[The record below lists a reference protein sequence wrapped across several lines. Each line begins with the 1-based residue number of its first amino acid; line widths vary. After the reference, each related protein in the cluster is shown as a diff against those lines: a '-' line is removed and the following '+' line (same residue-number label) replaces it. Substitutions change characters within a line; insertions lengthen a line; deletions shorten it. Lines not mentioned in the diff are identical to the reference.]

1 MITTS
6 RYYELDHMLDLAIYN
21 VKQKVNELSKQLVD
35 KLFYGSNCS
44 PEKDLKR
51 LLRVLGHLEDERELN
66 RYGGGCFTL
75 EEAECYITSNIVL
88 FEEGDRAD
96 LQVDRSG
103 YDLWVALNPDKVPRK
118 IWEEAAC
125 NVACEYELELIVTPE
140 ECEYEINYR
149 RTDSSNECDIGY
161 ELDVAHRSC
170 DISLGDALTHDEQ
183 CAYEYDLL
191 VNDNKCD
198 IGFDAY
204 RKQNNCDLTL
214 DVYKSMRSCN
224 LNMNIIRTVLRAGCT
239 INTAQI
245 TAP

>member
-6 RYYELDHMLDLAIYN
+6 RYYELDYMLDLAIYN
-21 VKQKVNELSKQLVD
+21 VKQKINGLSKQMVD
-35 KLFYGSNCS
+35 KLFYGTRCS

-51 LLRVLGHLEDERELN
+51 LLRVLDHLEDEQELN
-66 RYGGGCFTL
+66 KYGGGCFTL

-125 NVACEYELELIVTPE
+125 NAACEYELELIITPD
-140 ECEYEINYR
+140 ECTYDINY
-149 RTDSSNECDIGY
+149 TTKNNLDCDVGY
-161 ELDVAHRSC
+161 EMDVAHKKC
-170 DISLGDALTHDEQ
+170 DMQLSPNITFHEQ
-183 CAYEYDLL
+183 CALEYDMLL
-191 VNDNKCD
+191 SDRKCD
-198 IGFDAY
+198 IGFELY
-204 RKQNNCDLTL
+204 RKQNNCDLTFEI
-214 DVYKSMRSCN
+214 YKNMRSCE

-245 TAP
+245 ATP